1 MDCLWLHLGL
11 PHYPR
16 MDIPAGVDMNPN
28 ARGYQDL
35 EEQLEAASANLD
47 FCIEQ
52 RQRLEEQ
59 LETLQAE
66 YRDFVNEISF
76 PTFEDS
82 RIEWVEVQIDKDVLA
97 GARSRTASFPASNP
111 ESPCSICRSY
121 GHFTHNHPEG
131 YVNPMYSVLGDAS
144 NQDTDPAKSQEDE

>member
-1 MDCLWLHLGL
+1 MPESKPHSEL
-11 PHYPR
+11 PPVSR
-16 MDIPAGVDMNPN
+16 EA
-28 ARGYQDL
+28 
-35 EEQLEAASANLD
+35 LEANLRSTHANLD

-97 GARSRTASFPASNP
+97 GARSRTASFPAMRQR
-111 ESPCSICRSY
+111 E
-121 GHFTHNHPEG
+121 HELD
-131 YVNPMYSVLGDAS
+131 MYAEAS